1 VFRVVELVV
10 LVLAVLFLVPVIF
23 WPFVEGFI
31 DPVLARLAGWLVSE
45 RRWYR
50 APVLEDGW
58 MHGRGAWDLPRRLV
72 REFYVIADAFE
83 VGLQAISVV
92 FLAILVAPSPLVRQ
106 LLRAGWF
113 GSSGVPVA
121 EPVWARFTVETPGLT
136 GWTDW
141 IGFELELEFELG
153 LRKRPVAARRCCDMP
168 LSQDGRCPRCGRF
181 TLVAEPVKVAQES
194 PEPWWVPISGTI
206 FGLLDRGASTGT
218 VLATAAAA
226 HGVSEVVALAALDV
240 ARGRA
245 GSSAVCPGVRLV
257 EDTVAA
263 TDSIVRAAQA
273 FPLPPMDIIRE

>member
-1 VFRVVELVV
+1 
-10 LVLAVLFLVPVIF
+10 
-23 WPFVEGFI
+23 
-31 DPVLARLAGWLVSE
+31 
-45 RRWYR
+45 
-50 APVLEDGW
+50 
-58 MHGRGAWDLPRRLV
+58 
-72 REFYVIADAFE
+72 
-83 VGLQAISVV
+83 
-92 FLAILVAPSPLVRQ
+92 
-106 LLRAGWF
+106 
-113 GSSGVPVA
+113 
-121 EPVWARFTVETPGLT
+121 
-136 GWTDW
+136 
-141 IGFELELEFELG
+141 
-153 LRKRPVAARRCCDMP
+153 
-168 LSQDGRCPRCGRF
+168 
-181 TLVAEPVKVAQES
+181 VAEPVKVAQES